1 MPRRQ
6 WSFCNEHNQIGR
18 FILSAIDHIRQNHS
32 VEHAT
37 IHLLSRRYPDLRFLG
52 RSIPNGFI
60 LFGDIGTEAVAET
73 VMEALDRLQDGEA
86 ELALHPNCGSNI
98 VVGGVLAGLAAWVAT
113 RGRRR
118 SPWDQIP
125 AALLAATAA
134 LVVAQPLGPLFQERV
149 TTTPYLQGVRFR
161 QVVSGRL
168 GNAMSH
174 RVELARG

>member
-1 MPRRQ
+1 MKSR
-6 WSFCNEHNQIGR
+6 
-18 FILSAIDHIRQNHS
+18 LSAIDHIRQNHS

-37 IHLLSRRYPDLRFLG
+37 IHLLSRRHPDLRFVG
-52 RSIPNGFI
+52 RSIPSGFLLI
-60 LFGDIGTEAVAET
+60 GDIGTEAVAEA
-73 VMEALDRLQDGEA
+73 VMEALDRLQDGES
-86 ELALHPNCGSNI
+86 ELALHPNCGSNL
-98 VVGGVLAGLAAWVAT
+98 VVSGVLAGLAAWVAT

-118 SPWDQIP
+118 SPWDQLP

-134 LVVAQPLGPLFQERV
+134 LIIAQPLGPLFQEWV

-174 RVELARG
+174 RVELARD